1 MGYCNLPTGCG
12 GYAFAYSDSMGTPPP
27 ATPGSSS
34 ATLGM
39 TGVCITGT
47 VGSVGN
53 PPQYSVNWG
62 CGVGFNIDQAMGA
75 NPPANTVVLP
85 GAGITVST
93 SAVPACT
100 TARVILDNNGTDYC
114 ATLTPGVMI
123 PWGSFNTTC
132 WAPATGTYMAGA
144 PTSAKVRVQFVTA
157 AAACPYSNFC
167 ITGVQL

>member
-1 MGYCNLPTGCG
+1 MGYCTLPTGCG
-12 GYAFAYSDSMGTPPP
+12 GYAYAYSDSMGTPPP

-75 NPPANTVVLP
+75 NPPANAVALP
-85 GAGITVST
+85 GSGITVTT

-100 TARVILDNNGTDYC
+100 TARVILDNGGTDYC
-114 ATLTPGVMI
+114 APLTSGTMI
-123 PWGSFNTTC
+123 PWSTFNTKC
-132 WAPATGTYMAGA
+132 WDGTGTAMSGA

-157 AAACPYSNFC
+157 MTACQFSNFC
-167 ITGVQL
+167 ITAVQL